1 MIMCFVPSQLQ
12 WNLLK
17 VRDPEREMEIVY
29 AMLVVKFLIISL
41 MQLHL

>member
-1 MIMCFVPSQLQ
+1 MITCFVPSKPR

-17 VRDPEREMEIVY
+17 VRDSEKEMKIVH
-29 AMLVVKFLIISL
+29 AVLVVKFLIISL